1 MSLSDLNQRVT
12 NAITLAEGL
21 PKDSPRAW
29 AAFREVSK
37 LEEEIASLTSPQD
50 LEGEIARLGVVAAAL
65 SARDLLRAIVL
76 GKAYLAE
83 GLAPEVAAK
92 LQSLVDSAQQQVDA
106 LLEHEPTVEPARFTL
121 TAA

>member
-50 LEGEIARLGVVAAAL
+50 LEGEIARLGAVASAL
-65 SARDLLRAIVL
+65 SAKEPLRALRL
-76 GKAYLAE
+76 GEQYVAH
-83 GLAPEVAAK
+83 GLAADVAAK
-92 LQSLVDSAQQQVDA
+92 LQSLLDSAEQQVDA

-121 TAA
+121 TAV